1 MSCTCRRPP
10 PRRHRRGGPS
20 PQHRDIRTHPAPVR
34 AINDAWYDFDGRL
47 RAADSQEAKLV
58 IAQRARAVMAG
69 FAALSPQHRAL
80 LIEADRTFTYPAE
93 AAAARAAAEAAW
105 SANPALAEY
114 RAERLATEEARNAY
128 LAAAAEEQRQQAER
142 EAPARLLA
150 MLKSRGLQ
158 VSLST
163 DGEHITM
170 PPADAA
176 ALAPGE
182 VAALKHHRA
191 GIIAALAAE
200 AEAARLVVVA

>member
-1 MSCTCRRPP
+1 MLTRPKNRGRR
-10 PRRHRRGGPS
+10 RF
-20 PQHRDIRTHPAPVR
+20 
-34 AINDAWYDFDGRL
+34 AIHKRVNVKAGWY
-47 RAADSQEAKLV
+47 
-58 IAQRARAVMAG
+58 
-69 FAALSPQHRAL
+69 
-80 LIEADRTFTYPAE
+80 
-93 AAAARAAAEAAW
+93 
-105 SANPALAEY
+105 
-114 RAERLATEEARNAY
+114 Y